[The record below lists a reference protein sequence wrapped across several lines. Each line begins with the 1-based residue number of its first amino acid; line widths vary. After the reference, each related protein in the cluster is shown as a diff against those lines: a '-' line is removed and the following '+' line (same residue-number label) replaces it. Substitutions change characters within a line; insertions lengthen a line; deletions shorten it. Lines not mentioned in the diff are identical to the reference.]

1 MHQYSES
8 VLTTW
13 ETSYAAVA
21 SQCAEASV
29 LMTMLSFLSFDDI
42 YLELFRAGAVQDRVE
57 QRDGTGASWRGLV
70 SPQQPINV
78 YKIEGCFAVLQK
90 YSLVQWKAEQQIYAM
105 HKLVHAW
112 GYDRPAAEEQSK
124 YS

>member
-1 MHQYSES
+1 
-8 VLTTW
+8 
-13 ETSYAAVA
+13 
-21 SQCAEASV
+21 
-29 LMTMLSFLSFDDI
+29 
-42 YLELFRAGAVQDRVE
+42 
-57 QRDGTGASWRGLV
+57 
-70 SPQQPINV
+70 V

-112 GYDRPAAEEQSK
+112 GYDRLAAEEQSK